1 MKFIYFLFE
10 QKNWNEKIIFV
21 IIANYLWF
29 LLYYKFVDVR
39 DVDGK
44 NSIDIRVDIEW
55 YFESIGCL

>member
-1 MKFIYFLFE
+1 MKFLIHFLSFI
-10 QKNWNEKIIFV
+10 KIH
-21 IIANYLWF
+21 F

-55 YFESIGCL
+55 YFESIECL